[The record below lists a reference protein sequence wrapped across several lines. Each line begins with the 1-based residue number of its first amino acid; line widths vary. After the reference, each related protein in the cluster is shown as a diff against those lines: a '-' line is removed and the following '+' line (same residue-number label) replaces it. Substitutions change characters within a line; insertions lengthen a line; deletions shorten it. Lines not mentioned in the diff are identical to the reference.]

1 MQGLHLTAD
10 LFKCACSPDLLTDRG
25 ALQETYIRLV
35 RQADLTVVG
44 DDFHQFA
51 DVAGEASG
59 VTRLVLLAES
69 HLAVH
74 TWPELNAVTLDVYV
88 CNFRQDNTTKAQ
100 VLTDSLV
107 ELFRPE
113 RANRNRLQRGAPNAP
128 DSPDRD
134 HLALEWLTPDVVHGF
149 ARRRPPEII
158 QTAIQ
163 RLEWHDTRALGK
175 VFSLDDAFMA
185 SERDEFIY
193 HECMV
198 HVPAL
203 THGAPQSAFVMGGG
217 DGCSARELLRYAGIK
232 RIVVAE
238 LDPVVIASCRQ
249 HFAVVNDGALDNPRV
264 DIRVGD
270 ALVTLHSSDERY
282 DLIVMDLTDPGGD
295 ETSPANA
302 LYSPETYALIRSRL
316 SPNGLLTLHIGSA
329 FYHPE
334 RFQRTLSELRS
345 VFTQVAAYKAF
356 MPVYGTEWGMAC
368 ASVRGNPSQLAAID
382 VKAGLASNHID
393 GLRFYTPRVHA
404 SLFAWPA
411 YAELLGA

>member
-10 LFKCACSPDLLTDRG
+10 LFQCACRNELLTDRG
-25 ALQETYIRLV
+25 ILQETCIRLV
-35 RQADLTVVG
+35 RQAGLTVVG

-51 DVAGEASG
+51 DPAGEASG
-59 VTRLVLLAES
+59 VTGLVLLAES

-88 CNFRQDNTTKAQ
+88 CNFRQDNTGRAQ
-100 VLTDSLV
+100 ALTDALV
-107 ELFRPE
+107 ALFQPE

-149 ARRRPPEII
+149 ARRRPADVIETPM
-158 QTAIQ
+158 Q

-198 HVPAL
+198 HVPVL
-203 THGAPQSAFVMGGG
+203 THGAPQSALIMGGG
-217 DGCSARELLRYAGIK
+217 DGCSARELLRYRDIK

-238 LDPVVIASCRQ
+238 LDPMVIASCRQ
-249 HFAVVNDGALDNPRV
+249 QFAEVNGGALDHPRV
-264 DIRVGD
+264 DIRIGD
-270 ALVTLHSSDERY
+270 ALATLRESDERY
-282 DLIVMDLTDPGGD
+282 DLIVMDLTDPGDD

-316 SPNGLLTLHIGSA
+316 TANGLVTLHIGSA

-334 RFQRTLSELRS
+334 RFSRTLRELRS
-345 VFTQVAAYKAF
+345 VFSEVAAYKAF
-356 MPVYGTEWGMAC
+356 MPLYGCEWGLAC
-368 ASVRGNPSQLAAID
+368 ASMQGNPVALSTADIRARMATHGIE
-382 VKAGLASNHID
+382 
-393 GLRFYTPRVHA
+393 GLRFYSPRVHA

-411 YAELLGA
+411 YAEALGA